1 MRMIGTD
8 LPVGEGVA
16 EHDAS
21 GLLVLPG
28 GVDVHTHLDWDFG
41 PTRTA
46 DTFYTGSQ
54 AGAFGGTTTIV
65 DFAAQVKGTS
75 PLEGLADWHERA
87 SVAAVDVGA
96 HMIMTEVNDQALIDM
111 KSLIHDEGVTTF
123 KLFTAYPDLLMIDD
137 GSIFKTMR
145 QVGANGGM
153 VQIHAENGHVI
164 DVLVQE
170 ALAAGNTSPKWHMLT
185 RPFLMEGEATHRV
198 IRIAELAEAP
208 VYIVHLSASEALD
221 AVTEARDRGLP
232 VHAETCP
239 HYLFLTEE
247 EYDRPGFEAAKF
259 VMTPPLRSAAHQHA
273 LWRGLKTDDLQVIA
287 TDHCP
292 FCFSE
297 NVLGLRLSK
306 ELGRDDFSK
315 IPNGAPGLET
325 RMPLVYRRRR
335 AAQRHVAQ
343 PLCRTDV
350 DGAGKTLRPV
360 PAQGHDRGGLRRRHR
375 AVRPGRDLDHPRRRA
390 SQPGRVLDVRGPRGY
405 RPGEQGV
412 PARRAHRRRQ
422 GMARPRGRRPVHQ
435 ARPGGEAEVG
445 LLPRFEASTLSD
457 PLAFSAA
464 SILHFV
470 MLGLVPG
477 IHLAQTQR
485 MVADTWMAGTSPAM
499 TRKGIPYESA
509 GGF

>member
-1 MRMIGTD
+1 MSATVIRNGRIVTAVDDYKADILMEDGRVRMIGTD

-75 PLEGLADWHERA
+75 PLAGLADWHERA

-185 RPFLMEGEATHRV
+185 RPSLMEGEATHRV

-232 VHAETCP
+232 RPCRDLPALSLP
-239 HYLFLTEE
+239 HRRGV
-247 EYDRPGFEAAKF
+247 RPA
-259 VMTPPLRSAAHQHA
+259 
-273 LWRGLKTDDLQVIA
+273 
-287 TDHCP
+287 
-292 FCFSE
+292 
-297 NVLGLRLSK
+297 GLRGS
-306 ELGRDDFSK
+306 EVRDD
-315 IPNGAPGLET
+315 A
-325 RMPLVYRRRR
+325 
-335 AAQRHVAQ
+335 AAQERGASACALARAQ
-343 PLCRTDV
+343 DR
-350 DGAGKTLRPV
+350 RP
-360 PAQGHDRGGLRRRHR
+360 PGHRHR
-375 AVRPGRDLDHPRRRA
+375 SLPVLLQRECAGAQALQGARPGRLQQDPQRRA
-390 SQPGRVLDVRGPRGY
+390 GPRD
-405 RPGEQGV
+405 
-412 PARRAHRRRQ
+412 AH
-422 GMARPRGRRPVHQ
+422 A
-435 ARPGGEAEVG
+435 AG
-445 LLPRFEASTLSD
+445 L
-457 PLAFSAA
+457 
-464 SILHFV
+464 
-470 MLGLVPG
+470 
-477 IHLAQTQR
+477 
-485 MVADTWMAGTSPAM
+485 
-499 TRKGIPYESA
+499 
-509 GGF
+509 